1 MSIINTRPTCDNI
14 KYGSGE
20 RPIGYP
26 VDCEI
31 PLSSVGDRPMS
42 AAKADT
48 PATAP
53 KRRRLQAPVRR
64 ELILEAALRTFAE
77 KGHGASMGD
86 VAAAAGITRS
96 VVYHYFPSKKDLLLE
111 VLRGEMGALITH
123 LAPVMTSADTPRAR
137 LHQTL
142 DGLLTFADESPSSW
156 KVLFGAY
163 GSQSAEPAVDEALIE
178 GYDAAIAV
186 GIQVLTADVEATGL
200 EPDSVRIRVLGE
212 MFLATIVGVANWI
225 HRHPE
230 ASKNDALTTMVD
242 LLWQGLDG
250 MLRAAANLATTGTK
264 PPESI
269 ANSAD

>member
-1 MSIINTRPTCDNI
+1 
-14 KYGSGE
+14 
-20 RPIGYP
+20 
-26 VDCEI
+26 
-31 PLSSVGDRPMS
+31 MS
-42 AAKADT
+42 AVTADT

-64 ELILEAALRTFAE
+64 ELILDAALRTFAE
-77 KGHGASMGD
+77 KGHGASMVD

-111 VLRGEMGALITH
+111 VLRSEMGALITH
-123 LAPVMTSADTPRAR
+123 LVPVMTSADVPQAR
-137 LHQTL
+137 LHRTL

-163 GSQSAEPAVDEALIE
+163 GSQSIEPAVGEALAE

-186 GIQVLTADVEATGL
+186 GIQVLTAEVEATGL

-212 MFLATIVGVANWI
+212 IFLATIVGVASWI

-230 ASKNDALTTMVD
+230 ASKDDALTTMVD
-242 LLWQGLDG
+242 VLWRGLDG
-250 MLRAAANLATTGTK
+250 MLR
-264 PPESI
+264 
-269 ANSAD
+269 

>member
-1 MSIINTRPTCDNI
+1 
-14 KYGSGE
+14 
-20 RPIGYP
+20 
-26 VDCEI
+26 
-31 PLSSVGDRPMS
+31 MS
-42 AAKADT
+42 AAEADT

-64 ELILEAALRTFAE
+64 ELILDAALRVFAE

-123 LAPVMTSADTPRAR
+123 LVPVMTSADTPQAR

-163 GSQSAEPAVDEALIE
+163 GSQSTEPAVDEALTE
-178 GYDAAIAV
+178 GYDAAIGL

-212 MFLATIVGVANWI
+212 MFLATIVGVASWI

-230 ASKNDALTTMVD
+230 ASKDDALATMVD
-242 LLWQGLDG
+242 LLWRGLDG
-250 MLRAAANLATTGTK
+250 MLRAPTNPATTSTEL
-264 PPESI
+264 P
-269 ANSAD
+269 